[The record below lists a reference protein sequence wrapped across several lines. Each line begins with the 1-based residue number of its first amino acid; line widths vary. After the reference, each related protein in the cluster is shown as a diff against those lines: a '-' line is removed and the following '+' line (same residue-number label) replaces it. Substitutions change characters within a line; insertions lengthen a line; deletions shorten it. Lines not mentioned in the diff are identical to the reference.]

1 MGEPVGLY
9 LIVEAKAGASA
20 LEWLKA
26 ALAAGKFASVL
37 VIAPAGQT
45 LDAGTARPFVE
56 AIQAKDAAA
65 LIDDDAQLARTLR
78 ADGVHL
84 RGGETLEARAREA
97 REILGTRYILGA
109 EAHSRHDAM
118 MLGELGAEYVAFAGG
133 EQAGFIGWWAE
144 IFEIPCVAFGMATP
158 EDAAAMA
165 RAGADFI
172 AFGLDGGASAA
183 DVQDRVRAFAQA
195 VSGAKLDA

>member
-1 MGEPVGLY
+1 MGVPVGLY

-20 LEWLKA
+20 LERLKA
-26 ALAAGKFASVL
+26 ALAAERFASVL
-37 VIAPAGQT
+37 VMAPAGQT
-45 LDAGTARPFVE
+45 LDAAMARPYVE
-56 AIQAKDAAA
+56 TIQANDAAA

-109 EAHSRHDAM
+109 EAHSRHDGM
-118 MLGELGAEYVAFAGG
+118 MLGELGAEYVAFTGE
-133 EQAGFIGWWAE
+133 EQADFIGWWAE
-144 IFEIPCVAFGMATP
+144 IFEIPCVAFGVETP

-165 RAGADFI
+165 QTGADFV
-172 AFGLDGGASAA
+172 AFGLEGGASAA
-183 DVQDRVRAFAQA
+183 DVQECVRAFAQA